1 MAYRRSYSRSRNSS
15 SGYSRRSY
23 SGSSRRSYSPTR
35 SRSSYSSSRRSYY
48 PGKAR
53 SSYSKTRGSYSPSRS
68 RSSYGRSRSFSTRT
82 KNGYSQYYDRRSGS
96 WKFTHRRVAEKKLG
110 GRIRPGY
117 EVHHINGN
125 KKDNRPSNLRV
136 LSKSAHRAIHSGG
149 GLRRILKRWRK

>member
-1 MAYRRSYSRSRNSS
+1 MTYRRSYSRSRNSS

-35 SRSSYSSSRRSYY
+35 SRSSYS
-48 PGKAR
+48 
-53 SSYSKTRGSYSPSRS
+53 KTRRSYSPSRS

-82 KNGYSQYYDRRSGS
+82 KNGYRQYYDRRSGS

>member
-23 SGSSRRSYSPTR
+23 SGSSRRSYSRTR
-35 SRSSYSSSRRSYY
+35 SRSSYS
-48 PGKAR
+48 
-53 SSYSKTRGSYSPSRS
+53 KTRRSYSPSRS

>member
-35 SRSSYSSSRRSYY
+35 SRSSYS
-48 PGKAR
+48 
-53 SSYSKTRGSYSPSRS
+53 KTRRSYSPSRS

-149 GLRRILKRWRK
+149 GLRRILKRWRQ

>member
-1 MAYRRSYSRSRNSS
+1 MRYNRSYSRSRNSS

-35 SRSSYSSSRRSYY
+35 SRSSYS
-48 PGKAR
+48 
-53 SSYSKTRGSYSPSRS
+53 KTRRSYSPSRS

-96 WKFTHRRVAEKKLG
+96 WKFTHHRVAEKKLG